1 MKFTIKIFK
10 ERRITLKERLLEVI
24 YDSMSSPAELAKQL
38 GITYQS
44 LNNKLNGRSDFTRKE
59 MQKIIDIY
67 DLSSEETYI
76 IFFSD

>member
-1 MKFTIKIFK
+1 M
-10 ERRITLKERLLEVI
+10 KERLLEVI